1 MAEYIEREAF
11 LKDIEERYCLPCKDA
26 GRDYNGCK
34 CLACWVDDMRGD
46 VIDAPGADVEKMSDG
61 YHTFADLYEQ
71 RLILS
76 AALAKN
82 NPHAWKSKRHEDG
95 SVPFGGGWFIM
106 GFDTDE
112 GCYTYHYELK
122 DWDLFQC
129 KELDKGK
136 PWDGHTSK
144 DVRRLLSIPAADVAP
159 VRHGRWEEYLI
170 PNILCCSNC
179 DWGIDPLCKSPYCPN
194 CGAKMHEDDFC
205 SSGERKEDKA
215 E

>member
-1 MAEYIEREAF
+1 MAEYIERDAAIRALLNDSPEQVSYSREDAA
-11 LKDIEERYCLPCKDA
+11 DCIRYMDA
-26 GRDYNGCK
+26 
-34 CLACWVDDMRGD
+34 
-46 VIDAPGADVEKMSDG
+46 ADVEKMSDG

-82 NPHAWKSKRHEDG
+82 NPNAWKSKRHEDG

-159 VRHGRWEEYLI
+159 VVHGEWEIVVGSNRQEYMVCT
-170 PNILCCSNC
+170 CCRVSQ
-179 DWGIDPLCKSPYCPN
+179 DLTGVFTYCPN
-194 CGAKMHEDDFC
+194 CGAKMDGGAD
-205 SSGERKEDKA
+205 
-215 E
+215 